1 MSVFSSVQFQCFSSV
16 QFQCFSSVQFQFFKC
31 LTFCDLVHSV
41 NTEVVKEC
49 NKAPDAQQAGRA
61 AQTVRYSQYS
71 QYQQQ
76 PTHTHTQTV
85 PLVTADIQFM
95 QVNFRQ

>member
-1 MSVFSSVQFQCFSSV
+1 
-16 QFQCFSSVQFQFFKC
+16 
-31 LTFCDLVHSV
+31 VHSV

-49 NKAPDAQQAGRA
+49 NKAPDAQQAGTA